1 MTFSELYR
9 YIKEGMRLPVSIYK
23 DQVRLFPE
31 TPPKTAS
38 SIINNMDAL
47 ASLKKRAS
55 QKETLQFLQNSFYE
69 NYILINIQKGFIIL
83 VGPVVM
89 ERIRRGAV
97 LHLIKKKMVSSHK
110 QSLLINYYLNLECI
124 SDRQFYFSGKLIE
137 MMLTVQKPFLQEEED
152 NDDEG
157 VNFTLDHNESEIRS
171 FSHSPYF
178 LEQEITKL
186 VATGDTNGARNILNR
201 INTHKR
207 ANLASS
213 EIRSLKNSLICD
225 CTFMTRA
232 AINGGVNP
240 EISFYHSDRF
250 IRDIE
255 AAIDFDTLEKL
266 ELRMIIEF
274 TSLVKEYKKT
284 QYSQTVRST
293 MDYIDSHIKDPI
305 TLTEI
310 ADALFINPSYLSGLF
325 SKEKGITLSS
335 YLKKSRIEASKWKL
349 CYTDNSVANIA
360 LIYQFSSQSYFISC
374 FKKLT
379 GETPL
384 QYRKKHLVV

>member
-1 MTFSELYR
+1 MTFSQLYR

-31 TPPKTAS
+31 TPPETAS

-47 ASLKKRAS
+47 VSLKKRVS
-55 QKETLQFLQNSFYE
+55 KKETLQFLQNSFYE
-69 NYILINIQKGFIIL
+69 NYILIKNPKGFIIL

-110 QSLLINYYLNLECI
+110 QSLLINYYSNLECI
-124 SDRQFYFSGKLIE
+124 TDRQFYYSGKLIE
-137 MMLTVQKPFLQEEED
+137 MMLTTQEPILQETETIENSEEEPL
-152 NDDEG
+152 NY
-157 VNFTLDHNESEIRS
+157 NESEIRS

-178 LEQEITKL
+178 LEQEITNL

-232 AINGGVNP
+232 AIKGGVNP

-274 TSLVKEYKKT
+274 TSLVKEYQKT

-293 MDYIDSHIKDPI
+293 IDYIDSHLKQPI

-325 SKEKGITLSS
+325 SKEKGMTLTS
-335 YLKKSRIEASKWKL
+335 YIKKSRIEASKWKL

-374 FKKLT
+374 FKSFF
-379 GETPL
+379 
-384 QYRKKHLVV
+384 VN

>member
-23 DQVRLFPE
+23 DQVRLLPE
-31 TPPKTAS
+31 TPPETAS

-47 ASLKKRAS
+47 TSLKKRAF

-110 QSLLINYYLNLECI
+110 QSLLINYYSNLECI
-124 SDRQFYFSGKLIE
+124 TDRQFYFSGKLIE
-137 MMLTVQKPFLQEEED
+137 MMLSIQKPILQEMETIENTED
-152 NDDEG
+152 LP
-157 VNFTLDHNESEIRS
+157 LDYNESEIRS

-213 EIRSLKNSLICD
+213 ELRSLKNSLICD
-225 CTFMTRA
+225 CTFMARA

-274 TSLVKEYKKT
+274 TSLVKEYQKT

-293 MDYIDSHIKDPI
+293 IDYIDSHLKEPI

-325 SKEKGITLSS
+325 SKEKGMTLTS

>member
-23 DQVRLFPE
+23 DEVRLLPE
-31 TPPKTAS
+31 NPPKTAS
-38 SIINNMDAL
+38 SIINNTEAL
-47 ASLKKRAS
+47 FSLKKRS
-55 QKETLQFLQNSFYE
+55 SGKEELQFLQNSYFE

-89 ERIRRGAV
+89 EPIRRGSV

-110 QSLLINYYLNLECI
+110 QSILIDYYSNLECI

-137 MMLTVQKPFLQEEED
+137 MLLSIQKPILQDSETIETNEEIP
-152 NDDEG
+152 
-157 VNFTLDHNESEIRS
+157 LDYNESEIRS

-178 LEQEITKL
+178 LEQEITNL

-232 AINGGVNP
+232 AIKGGVNP

-255 AAIDFDTLEKL
+255 AAIDFETLEKL

-274 TSLVKEYKKT
+274 TSLVKEYQKT

-293 MDYIDSHIKDPI
+293 IDYIDSHLKDPL

-325 SKEKGITLSS
+325 SKEKGMSLMS

-384 QYRKKHLVV
+384 QYRKNHLVV